1 MLHAQAN
8 LQLHRNEILLKEAVY
23 KSQLEQLIQIIIC

>member
-8 LQLHRNEILLKEAVY
+8 LQLHRNEILLKEVVY
-23 KSQLEQLIQIIIC
+23 ESRLEQLIHIIIC